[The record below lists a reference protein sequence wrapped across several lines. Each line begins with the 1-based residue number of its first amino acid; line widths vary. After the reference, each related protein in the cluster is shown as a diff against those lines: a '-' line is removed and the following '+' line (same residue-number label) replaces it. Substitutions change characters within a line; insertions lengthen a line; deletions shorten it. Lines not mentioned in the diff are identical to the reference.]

1 MKKHKATASV
11 TLYPATMVGLSSS
24 QYQARA
30 HNLELVADEKE
41 VKVCRVARPV
51 QFKRGEEFFAD
62 ELPKTMATLVEPN
75 ESGDSGEES
84 DKPVSE
90 MTKPQLVEFLKA
102 AGIEFAA
109 NAKKPALL
117 ELAEKAIAE
126 KESSVDPEDENQGDE
141 QNQGANPG
149 EGGEGNE

>member
-84 DKPVSE
+84 DKPVSKMNKAE
-90 MTKPQLVEFLKA
+90 LQEFLTEKEVDFPSDA
-102 AGIEFAA
+102 D
-109 NAKKPALL
+109 KKALL
-117 ELAEKAIAE
+117 ELAQKATEEAE
-126 KESSVDPEDENQGDE
+126 
-141 QNQGANPG
+141 
-149 EGGEGNE
+149 